1 MIKVELKNTRYQL
14 QISMIHL
21 CPRLIHDK
29 LENIFLLVPF
39 KMNKGHRMFVILV
52 FLSTPFLSITMAC
65 NIKIF

>member
-1 MIKVELKNTRYQL
+1 MLKVEFKKYPIYATDQ
-14 QISMIHL
+14 IHL

-52 FLSTPFLSITMAC
+52 CFLV
-65 NIKIF
+65 